1 MPDNKTGLRRPFAHD
16 SDADHWRILVET
28 VGAAVAAPL
37 TAALERVQALS
48 ATGRIERSSLRSLLQ
63 EIDAAREA
71 GIIAQR
77 LTRLSA
83 GAAQQ
88 SPEWLPLHGTIN
100 EALGHHH
107 AEKDGRLGWG
117 SERTSTLVMVDASLL
132 LSLLNAVVEW
142 ALQHAH
148 SRIEFNTSI
157 KAWPANA
164 QLACRFSCREAG
176 DPAKSGAMA
185 PTLDTLTWRLIEQ
198 TAWAAQLLVSRHD
211 AGDVTQLFIEFPR
224 TQNDRAASSLPSA
237 ENRGLALETR
247 PQPLA
252 GNQILV
258 VAPRHELRRLIRDAI
273 KDMGLIVDEVA
284 SVAEAATFCADG
296 LPHAIIFDGALNGA
310 GLDQLREGM
319 GAQFPDLVFIEIDEG
334 GDAFEMSGHGNAHV
348 ACVTRAAV
356 ASALPSVLMYEL
368 SKGGV

>member
-1 MPDNKTGLRRPFAHD
+1 MPDSKTGSGSRRLLPPE
-16 SDADHWRILVET
+16 SDADHWRALIET
-28 VGAAVAAPL
+28 VGAAVASPL

-63 EIDAAREA
+63 EVESAREA

-83 GAAQQ
+83 GTAQQ
-88 SPEWLPLHGTIN
+88 SPEWLPLDAVLK
-100 EALGHHH
+100 EVLHHH
-107 AEKDGRLGWG
+107 PAAAHGRLTLGPQ
-117 SERTSTLVMVDASLL
+117 RVPVLVMVDASLL
-132 LSLLNAVVEW
+132 MSLLNTAVDW

-148 SRIEFNTSI
+148 AQIEFTLGI

-164 QLACRFSCREAG
+164 QLTCRFVRRRTDGPAG
-176 DPAKSGAMA
+176 SG
-185 PTLDTLTWRLIEQ
+185 PPLDLLTWHLIEQ

-211 AGDVTQLFIEFPR
+211 ARDLTEVCVEFPR
-224 TQNDRAASSLPSA
+224 TSSDSAAGTAPAPLD
-237 ENRGLALETR
+237 RGLPLGTR

-258 VAPRHELRRLIRDAI
+258 VAPRHEMRRLIRDAI
-273 KDMGLIVDEVA
+273 KDMGLIVDEAA
-284 SVAEAATFCADG
+284 SVDEATAFCADG
-296 LPHAIIFDGALNGA
+296 LPHAIIFDGLLNGA
-310 GLDQLREGM
+310 PLDQLREGM
-319 GAQFPDLVFIEIDEG
+319 VAQFPDLVFIEIDEG
-334 GDAFEMSGHGNAHV
+334 GEAFEMSGHGNAHV
-348 ACVTRAAV
+348 ACVARGAV